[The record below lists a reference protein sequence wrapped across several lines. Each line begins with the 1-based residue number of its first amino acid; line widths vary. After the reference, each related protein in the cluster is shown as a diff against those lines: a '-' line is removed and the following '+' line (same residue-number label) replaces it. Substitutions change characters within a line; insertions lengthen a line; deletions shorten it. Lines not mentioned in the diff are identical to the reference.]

1 MLVRFNDALPELV
14 SVTVWAALAEPT
26 DWFPK
31 TRLEVERLATGAV
44 PLPETATVCGL
55 PVASSATAMDALRVP
70 ADVGV
75 NVTLIVQ
82 LDPAARVDPQPLV
95 WVKSVA
101 FVPVTIML
109 ETFIV
114 AVPVFLSVTVL
125 AELLLPTE

>member
-1 MLVRFNDALPELV
+1 M
-14 SVTVWAALAEPT
+14 
-26 DWFPK
+26 
-31 TRLEVERLATGAV
+31 ERLTTGAV
-44 PLPETATVCGL
+44 PLPVTATVCGL
-55 PVASSATAMDALRVP
+55 PVASSAIVIDALRVP
-70 ADVGV
+70 ADMGA

-101 FVPVTIML
+101 FVPVTAML

-114 AVPVFLSVTVL
+114 AVPVFLRVTVL